1 MVVGQAQAEV
11 LPRYFYFQGGVYMTG
26 LFNNGFLLWPIMMA
40 ASFIILFMIGHAS
53 VYDDYDTAGWYI
65 HANANRQ
72 NAINITTVLFLVV
85 TYVLFFIESGTAVS
99 TLLGKITGITD
110 EFTLGIIAA
119 IGALGV
125 AILIGRVLAEIAIFG
140 SRVKA
145 AGLRENIDRYISSV
159 DEEESKSLAYDAFKG
174 FVKDEPTLLMDRI
187 AAASIRSKKRKIAK
201 NKANLK
207 KEKAIVVAFPN
218 EENAINL

>member
-1 MVVGQAQAEV
+1 
-11 LPRYFYFQGGVYMTG
+11 MTG

-40 ASFIILFMIGHAS
+40 ASFIILFMIGRAS
-53 VYDDYDTAGWYI
+53 VYDDYDSAGWYI

-99 TLLGKITGITD
+99 ALLGKITGITD
-110 EFTLGIIAA
+110 EVTLGIIAA

>member
-1 MVVGQAQAEV
+1 
-11 LPRYFYFQGGVYMTG
+11 MTG

-40 ASFIILFMIGHAS
+40 ASFIILFMIGRAS
-53 VYDDYDTAGWYI
+53 VYDDYDSAGWYI

-99 TLLGKITGITD
+99 ALLGKITGITD